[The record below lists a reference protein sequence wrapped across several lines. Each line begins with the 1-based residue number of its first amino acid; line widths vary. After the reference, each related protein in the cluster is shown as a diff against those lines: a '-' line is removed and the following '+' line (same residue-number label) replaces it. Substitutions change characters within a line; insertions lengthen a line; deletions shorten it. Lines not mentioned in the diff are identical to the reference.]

1 MKDRLDRSE
10 ALARLGV
17 RLLRQRGAQ
26 GTACPGAD
34 IVAGY
39 LDRTLDARERA
50 QCEEHFAA
58 CARCQEVLAGFARSE
73 TLSPQVRPERRQT
86 GVWSLLRWQWLAP
99 AAAVLAV
106 GAVWAIVR
114 PTLGPAIPPLAQL
127 SVPPAGSPAAPE
139 AGAAAAENDVRLGQD
154 RAARSQRREETLRS
168 QPVQLAGAQAEM
180 KESRAEP
187 PAPKGRSET
196 AVAPAAAAVRNV
208 PAEPAKDERVDA
220 IQMQKA
226 ADAAKPAAAPVA
238 EERAAAAPQLGAPR
252 AGATRVMATAEG
264 VSPATVVASPVPAI
278 SWRIGAAGSIER
290 SADGQRT
297 WQKQASGVTAN
308 LLAGA
313 APTETICWI
322 VGQRG
327 TVLRTIDGRSWEAV
341 SPPAAVDLVLVTARD
356 AVAATVVAADGQRF
370 STIDG
375 GRTWQTP

>member
-127 SVPPAGSPAAPE
+127 SVPPAESPAAPE
-139 AGAAAAENDVRLGQD
+139 AGAAAAENDVRLDQD
-154 RAARSQRREETLRS
+154 RAARAQRREETLRS

-187 PAPKGRSET
+187 PAPKGRIET
-196 AVAPAAAAVRNV
+196 AVAPAVAAARNV

-226 ADAAKPAAAPVA
+226 TDAAKPAAAPVA
-238 EERAAAAPQLGAPR
+238 GERAAAAPQLGAPR

>member
-1 MKDRLDRSE
+1 MKDRLDRNE
-10 ALARLGV
+10 ALAKLGA

-73 TLSPQVRPERRQT
+73 TLSPQVRPQRSPA

-187 PAPKGRSET
+187 PAPKGRIET
-196 AVAPAAAAVRNV
+196 AVAPAVAAARNV

-327 TVLRTIDGRSWEAV
+327 SVLRTIDGRTWEAV
-341 SPPAAVDLVLVTARD
+341 RPPAAVDLVLVTARD
-356 AVAATVVAADGQRF
+356 AVAATVVAADGRRF
-370 STIDG
+370 STLDG

>member
-1 MKDRLDRSE
+1 
-10 ALARLGV
+10 
-17 RLLRQRGAQ
+17 
-26 GTACPGAD
+26 
-34 IVAGY
+34 
-39 LDRTLDARERA
+39 
-50 QCEEHFAA
+50 
-58 CARCQEVLAGFARSE
+58 
-73 TLSPQVRPERRQT
+73 
-86 GVWSLLRWQWLAP
+86 
-99 AAAVLAV
+99 VLAV

-114 PTLGPAIPPLAQL
+114 PTLGPTIPPLAQL